1 MGVGGYSPPWGHK
14 KSDTTEVT
22 KHSTHSI
29 AEFSRRDRT
38 LGSKIMQTG
47 SWRRKV
53 PKTQAWN
60 PPPTALTQTSS
71 VSFQATLLM
80 QTRFYPTATPSA
92 SAPAS
97 PGVCTRAILHPGNAR
112 PFSLAVSDLP
122 G

>member
-1 MGVGGYSPPWGHK
+1 MGGGGATAPQGGHK

-53 PKTQAWN
+53 PKTQAWS
-60 PPPTALTQTSS
+60 PLPTALTQTSS
-71 VSFQATLLM
+71 VSFARPRSSCKPDSTPLPPLL
-80 QTRFYPTATPSA
+80 PLLLPPLG
-92 SAPAS
+92 SAP
-97 PGVCTRAILHPGNAR
+97 GL
-112 PFSLAVSDLP
+112 FSTLEIADPSL
-122 G
+122 